1 MCRLDVAQNR
11 RQAIEY
17 EELHFRPQ
25 ATTHL
30 LSVAYIPDNN
40 DTVTDLSRLRV
51 GACGMKHEDIW
62 RALDTLAAEHGLSPS
77 GLARRAGLDATTFNI
92 SKRRMPDGR
101 PRWPST
107 ESLAKVL
114 NATSASLEAFTA
126 LVTGARAL
134 STNTRSMQRRIPLIG
149 LAQAGGEGFFDDGGY
164 PVGGGWDEV
173 SLPEVGDPH
182 AYALEISGDSME
194 PVFRDG
200 DVVIV
205 SPAAPIRRGD
215 RVVARTNA
223 GQVMAKQLAR
233 RSARRVELR
242 SLNPNHPDY
251 SFDLTEIAWIH
262 RIVWASQ

>member
-1 MCRLDVAQNR
+1 
-11 RQAIEY
+11 
-17 EELHFRPQ
+17 
-25 ATTHL
+25 
-30 LSVAYIPDNN
+30 
-40 DTVTDLSRLRV
+40 
-51 GACGMKHEDIW
+51 MKHDEIW

-77 GLARRAGLDATTFNI
+77 GLAKRAGLDATTFNP

-101 PRWPST
+101 ARWPST

-114 NATSASLEAFTA
+114 DATGATLDAFTA

-134 STNTRSMQRRIPLIG
+134 PAGGRATPAASRRVPLIG
-149 LAQAGGEGFFDDGGY
+149 FAQAGGDGFFDDGGY

-173 SLPEVGDPH
+173 ALPEIADPN
-182 AYALEISGDSME
+182 AYALEISGESME

-205 SPAAPIRRGD
+205 SPAAPLRRGD
-215 RVVARTNA
+215 RVVVRTLD
-223 GQVMAKQLAR
+223 GEVMAKQLAR

-242 SLNPNHPDY
+242 SLNPAHPDR
-251 SFDLTEIAWIH
+251 SFDLGEVSWVH